1 MKTGTK
7 SYNLALALIFI
18 ISQLACDRILPMK
31 MKLSGRQKSF
41 EMRSKRLR
49 KTCDPLLLVAL
60 LGPHT
65 DNAKLALDNGHS
77 LLVKCLFLT
86 KVGAKHPNQL
96 KCRQFSTSIV
106 VSEVIYQLSVA
117 QDPHRDSVQIR
128 KGGTRLEKAGTTLQV
143 CNFVTI
149 STNFKH

>member
-7 SYNLALALIFI
+7 RYNLALALIFI
-18 ISQLACDRILPMK
+18 TNQLACDRILPMK

-41 EMRSKRLR
+41 EMRSKRLER
-49 KTCDPLLLVAL
+49 HEIHYCWWPSP
-60 LGPHT
+60 GPHT

-77 LLVKCLFLT
+77 LLVKCSFLT
-86 KVGAKHPNQL
+86 KLAVKHPNQL

-117 QDPHRDSVQIR
+117 KDPNRDSVEIR